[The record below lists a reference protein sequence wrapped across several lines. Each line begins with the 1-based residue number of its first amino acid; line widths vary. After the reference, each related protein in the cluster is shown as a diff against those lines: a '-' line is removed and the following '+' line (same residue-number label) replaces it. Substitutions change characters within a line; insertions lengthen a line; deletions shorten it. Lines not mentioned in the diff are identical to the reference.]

1 MESFTTERLLIRP
14 LCLADLEDIHLL
26 NSLTSVAKY
35 NTIGIPKDIDVTKN
49 LLEID
54 LLDDRRKRWV
64 ILKKGGDVFLGAMG
78 MNVSPERYKKGEIH
92 YSLLPEFWG
101 RGYAQEAVRALISYG
116 FKVLDLHRIEAGVA
130 VENTRSVTLLEK
142 LRMRR
147 EGTCRKILPL
157 ASGWMDNYMY
167 AILDSDARDY

>member
-1 MESFTTERLLIRP
+1 MESIVTERLILKEQSIT
-14 LCLADLEDIHLL
+14 DLENIHQL
-26 NSLTSVAKY
+26 NSFPAVARF
-35 NTIGIPKDIDVTKN
+35 NTIGIPNDIEVTKH

-54 LLDDRRKRWV
+54 LLDDCRKRWV
-64 ILKKGGDVFLGAMG
+64 ITKKGSDVFLGAMG
-78 MNVSPERYKKGEIH
+78 MNLSPDRYKKGEIH

-101 RGYAQEAVRALISYG
+101 RGYAQEAVKALISYS
-116 FKVLDLHRIEAGVA
+116 FRDLHLHRIEAGVA
-130 VENTRSVTLLEK
+130 VENSRSVSLLEK

-167 AILDSDARDY
+167 AILDTDARDY